1 MHADYLA
8 QLLHQ
13 PQLSAGW
20 LLVGIAVAFWLGA
33 MHALEPGHGKTIVAA
48 YLVGSRG
55 NMKHAA
61 LLGATVTF
69 THTISVFLLGLG
81 TLLLS
86 SYIVPEKIIPVLGVL
101 SGISI
106 VLIGGWLF
114 YQRWKSFLHAR
125 AHALGLDHHHH
136 DHGHHHHHHHDHD
149 HHHHHDHDHA
159 HGHSHT
165 HDGHTHSH
173 VPQGDITFGSL
184 IALGASG
191 GLVPCPAAMVLL
203 LSAIAIGRIGL
214 GLVLLLSFSLGL
226 AGVLMAIGMLVIH
239 AKNWLPESAKSAQH
253 PLLRFAPVVSALVI
267 LCVGILMTAASLRWI
282 PLPFLAG

>member
-13 PQLSAGW
+13 PTLSAGW
-20 LLVGIAVAFWLGA
+20 LLAGIAVAFWLGA

-86 SYIVPEKIIPVLGVL
+86 SYIVPEKIIPILGVL

-114 YQRWKSFLHAR
+114 YQRWRAFLHAR
-125 AHALGLDHHHH
+125 AHALG
-136 DHGHHHHHHHDHD
+136 HHHHHDHD
-149 HHHHHDHDHA
+149 HHHHDHDHDHHHHA
-159 HGHSHT
+159 HEHTHTHT

-173 VPQGDITFGSL
+173 VPPGEITFGSL
-184 IALGASG
+184 MALGASG

-214 GLVLLLSFSLGL
+214 GLVLLLAFSLGL

-239 AKNWLPESAKSAQH
+239 AKRWLPESAQSGQH
-253 PLLRFAPVVSALVI
+253 PLLKFAPIASAFVI
-267 LCVGILMTAASLRWI
+267 LCVGLVMTAASLRWI

>member
-20 LLVGIAVAFWLGA
+20 LLAGIAVAFWLGA

-69 THTISVFLLGLG
+69 THTISVFLLGIG

-86 SYIVPEKIIPVLGVL
+86 SYIVPEKIIPVLGVV

-106 VLIGGWLF
+106 VLIGGCLF
-114 YQRWKSFLHAR
+114 YKRWRAFLHTR
-125 AHALGLDHHHH
+125 AHAL
-136 DHGHHHHHHHDHD
+136 GHHHHHHHDHD
-149 HHHHHDHDHA
+149 HHDHDH
-159 HGHSHT
+159 GHTHS

-173 VPQGDITFGSL
+173 VPQGDITLGSL
-184 IALGASG
+184 LALGASG

-203 LSAIAIGRIGL
+203 LSAIAIGRVGL
-214 GLVLLLSFSLGL
+214 GLVLLIAFSFGL

-239 AKNWLPESAKSAQH
+239 AKNWLPESAQTGQH
-253 PLLRFAPVVSALVI
+253 PLLRFAPVASAFVI
-267 LCVGILMTAASLRWI
+267 LCVGVLMTAASLRWI

>member
-1 MHADYLA
+1 MHDYLA

-20 LLVGIAVAFWLGA
+20 VLAGVAVAFWLGA
-33 MHALEPGHGKTIVAA
+33 IHALEPGHGKTIVAA

-69 THTISVFLLGLG
+69 THTISVFLLGIG

-86 SYIVPEKIIPVLGVL
+86 SYIVPEKIIPVLGVA

-114 YQRWKSFLHAR
+114 YQRWRAFLHAR
-125 AHALGLDHHHH
+125 AHALGH
-136 DHGHHHHHHHDHD
+136 HHHHHHHDHGHD
-149 HHHHHDHDHA
+149 HNHDHDH
-159 HGHSHT
+159 
-165 HDGHTHSH
+165 DHSH
-173 VPQGDITFGSL
+173 VPQGDITVGSL
-184 IALGASG
+184 LALGASG

-203 LSAIAIGRIGL
+203 LSAIAIGRVGL
-214 GLVLLLSFSLGL
+214 GLVLLIAFSLGL

-239 AKNWLPESAKSAQH
+239 AKSWLPESAKSGQH
-253 PLLRFAPVVSALVI
+253 PLLKFAPVASALVI
-267 LCVGILMTAASLRWI
+267 LFVGVLMTAASLRWI
-282 PLPFLAG
+282 

>member
-1 MHADYLA
+1 MHPDYLA

-20 LLVGIAVAFWLGA
+20 LLAGIAVAFWLGA

-55 NMKHAA
+55 NMRHAA

-69 THTISVFLLGLG
+69 THTISVFLLGIG

-114 YQRWKSFLHAR
+114 YQRWRAFLHAR
-125 AHALGLDHHHH
+125 AHAL
-136 DHGHHHHHHHDHD
+136 GHHHHHHHDHD
-149 HHHHHDHDHA
+149 HHHHHHDHDH
-159 HGHSHT
+159 G
-165 HDGHTHSH
+165 HSH
-173 VPQGDITFGSL
+173 VPQGDITLGSL
-184 IALGASG
+184 MALGASG

-203 LSAIAIGRIGL
+203 LSAIAIGRVGL
-214 GLVLLLSFSLGL
+214 GLVLLLAFSLGL

-239 AKNWLPESAKSAQH
+239 AKNWLPESAKNAQH
-253 PLLRFAPVVSALVI
+253 PLLRFAPVASAFVI
-267 LCVGILMTAASLRWI
+267 LCVGVLMTAASLRWI
-282 PLPFLAG
+282 

>member
-20 LLVGIAVAFWLGA
+20 LIAGIAVAFWLGA
-33 MHALEPGHGKTIVAA
+33 LHALEPGHGKTIVAA

-55 NMKHAA
+55 NLKHAA

-69 THTISVFLLGLG
+69 THTISVFLLGIG

-86 SYIVPEKIIPVLGVL
+86 SYIVPEKIIPALGVI
-101 SGISI
+101 SGVSI

-114 YQRWKSFLHAR
+114 YKRWRVFLHAR
-125 AHALGLDHHHH
+125 AHAHGHAHHHHHH
-136 DHGHHHHHHHDHD
+136 DHHHHHHDHD
-149 HHHHHDHDHA
+149 HHHHDHDH
-159 HGHSHT
+159 G
-165 HDGHTHSH
+165 HSH
-173 VPQGDITFGSL
+173 VPQGDITIGSL
-184 IALGASG
+184 MALGASG

-203 LSAIAIGRIGL
+203 LSAIAIGRVGL
-214 GLVLLLSFSLGL
+214 GLVLLIAFSLGL
-226 AGVLMAIGMLVIH
+226 AGVLMAIGMLVIY
-239 AKNWLPESAKSAQH
+239 AKNWLPESSKNAEH
-253 PLLRFAPVVSALVI
+253 PLLIFAPVASAFVI
-267 LCVGILMTAASLRWI
+267 LCVGMLMTAASLRWI

>member
-8 QLLHQ
+8 QLLRQ

-20 LLVGIAVAFWLGA
+20 LLAGIAVAFWLGA
-33 MHALEPGHGKTIVAA
+33 LHALEPGHGKTIVAA

-55 NMKHAA
+55 DMKHAA

-69 THTISVFLLGLG
+69 THTVSVFLLGLG

-86 SYIVPEKIIPVLGVL
+86 SYIVPEKIIPILGVL

-114 YQRWKSFLHAR
+114 YKRWRAFLHAR
-125 AHALGLDHHHH
+125 AHALGHHYHHHH
-136 DHGHHHHHHHDHD
+136 DDHHHDH
-149 HHHHHDHDHA
+149 HHDDHT
-159 HGHSHT
+159 HSHT

-173 VPQGDITFGSL
+173 LPQGEITLGSL
-184 IALGASG
+184 MALGASG

-214 GLVLLLSFSLGL
+214 GLVLLLAFSLGL

-239 AKNWLPESAKSAQH
+239 AKNWLPESAKSGQH
-253 PLLRFAPVVSALVI
+253 PILRFAPIASAFVI
-267 LCVGILMTAASLRWI
+267 LCVGMLMTAASLRWI

>member
-20 LLVGIAVAFWLGA
+20 LLAGIAVAFWLGA
-33 MHALEPGHGKTIVAA
+33 LHALEPGHGKTIVAA

-86 SYIVPEKIIPVLGVL
+86 SYIVPEKIIPVLGVV

-114 YQRWKSFLHAR
+114 YKRWRAFLHEQ
-125 AHALGLDHHHH
+125 AHA
-136 DHGHHHHHHHDHD
+136 HGHHHHHHH
-149 HHHHHDHDHA
+149 HHDHEH
-159 HGHSHT
+159 
-165 HDGHTHSH
+165 GHTHSH
-173 VPQGDITFGSL
+173 VPKGDITLGSL
-184 IALGASG
+184 MALGASG

-214 GLVLLLSFSLGL
+214 GLVLLIAFSLGL
-226 AGVLMAIGMLVIH
+226 AGVLMAIGMLLIY
-239 AKNWLPESAKSAQH
+239 AKNWLPESSKTGDSA
-253 PLLRFAPVVSALVI
+253 LLRFAPVASAFVI
-267 LCVGILMTAASLRWI
+267 LCVGLLMTAASLRWI

>member
-1 MHADYLA
+1 MHFDYLA

-20 LLVGIAVAFWLGA
+20 LIAGIAVAFWLGA
-33 MHALEPGHGKTIVAA
+33 LHALEPGHGKTIVAA

-69 THTISVFLLGLG
+69 THTLSVFLLGIG

-101 SGISI
+101 SGVSI

-114 YQRWKSFLHAR
+114 YKRLRAYQHELAHQH
-125 AHALGLDHHHH
+125 AHA
-136 DHGHHHHHHHDHD
+136 HGHHHHHHHHHD
-149 HHHHHDHDHA
+149 HHHA
-159 HGHSHT
+159 
-165 HDGHTHSH
+165 
-173 VPQGDITFGSL
+173 PPGDITVGSL
-184 IALGASG
+184 MALGASG

-203 LSAIAIGRIGL
+203 LSAIAIGRVGL
-214 GLVLLLSFSLGL
+214 GLILLLAFSLGL
-226 AGVLMAIGMLVIH
+226 AGVLMAIGMLVIY
-239 AKNWLPESAKSAQH
+239 AKNWLPESSKNAQH
-253 PLLRFAPVVSALVI
+253 PLLKFAPIASAFVI

>member
-20 LLVGIAVAFWLGA
+20 LLAGIAVAFWLGA

-55 NMKHAA
+55 NLKHAA
-61 LLGATVTF
+61 ILGATVTF
-69 THTISVFLLGLG
+69 THTISVFLLGIG

-106 VLIGGWLF
+106 VLIGGWLL
-114 YQRWKSFLHAR
+114 YQRWRAFLHTR
-125 AHALGLDHHHH
+125 AHALG
-136 DHGHHHHHHHDHD
+136 HHHHHDHD
-149 HHHHHDHDHA
+149 HHHDHHDHHSHNHDHSHD

-173 VPQGDITFGSL
+173 VPQGDITLGSL
-184 IALGASG
+184 LALGASG

-214 GLVLLLSFSLGL
+214 GLVLLLAFSLGL

-239 AKNWLPESAKSAQH
+239 AKNWLPESSKNVQH
-253 PLLRFAPVVSALVI
+253 PLLIFAPVASAFVI
-267 LCVGILMTAASLRWI
+267 LCVGVLMTAASLRWI

>member
-1 MHADYLA
+1 MHFDYLA

-20 LLVGIAVAFWLGA
+20 LIAGIAVAFWLGA
-33 MHALEPGHGKTIVAA
+33 LHALEPGHGKTIVAA

-69 THTISVFLLGLG
+69 THTLSVFLLGIG

-101 SGISI
+101 SGVSI

-114 YQRWKSFLHAR
+114 YKRLRAYQHELAHQHAHAR
-125 AHALGLDHHHH
+125 
-136 DHGHHHHHHHDHD
+136 GHHHHHHH
-149 HHHHHDHDHA
+149 
-159 HGHSHT
+159 GHSHA
-165 HDGHTHSH
+165 
-173 VPQGDITFGSL
+173 PQGDITFGSL
-184 IALGASG
+184 MALGASG

-203 LSAIAIGRIGL
+203 LSAIAIGRVGL
-214 GLVLLLSFSLGL
+214 GLVLLLAFSLGL
-226 AGVLMAIGMLVIH
+226 AGVLMAIGMLVIY
-239 AKNWLPESAKSAQH
+239 AKNWLPESSKNAQH
-253 PLLRFAPVVSALVI
+253 PLLKFAPIASALVI
-267 LCVGILMTAASLRWI
+267 LCVGLLMTAASLRWI

>member
-20 LLVGIAVAFWLGA
+20 LIAGIAVAFWLGA
-33 MHALEPGHGKTIVAA
+33 LHALEPGHGKTIVAA

-69 THTISVFLLGLG
+69 THTLSVFLLGIG

-101 SGISI
+101 SGVSI

-114 YQRWKSFLHAR
+114 YKRLRAYQHELAHAR
-125 AHALGLDHHHH
+125 GH
-136 DHGHHHHHHHDHD
+136 HHHHHHHDH
-149 HHHHHDHDHA
+149 
-159 HGHSHT
+159 GHSHA
-165 HDGHTHSH
+165 
-173 VPQGDITFGSL
+173 PKGDITVGSL
-184 IALGASG
+184 LALGASG

-203 LSAIAIGRIGL
+203 LSAIAIGRVGL
-214 GLVLLLSFSLGL
+214 GLVLLLAFSLGL
-226 AGVLMAIGMLVIH
+226 AGVLMAIGMIVIY
-239 AKNWLPESAKSAQH
+239 AKNWLPESTKNTQH
-253 PLLRFAPVVSALVI
+253 PLLKFAPIASAFVI